1 MAPHPI
7 QINTDMLLL
16 VKAVHACNM
25 HAEYDTFH
33 DCGAHEHELRL
44 AIRYFAT
51 FIKMN

>member
-1 MAPHPI
+1 
-7 QINTDMLLL
+7 MLLL
-16 VKAVHACNM
+16 VKAMHTCNM

-33 DCGAHEHELRL
+33 DRGAHEHELRL